1 MPAAQDF
8 RSVAGF
14 DAKSID
20 DAGRHI
26 GRNVYWRLYAV
37 ENLMRVIIH
46 SVLHAQIGSTW
57 WGVAVDQNLQ
67 KKAER
72 FRTNYTKKPWHSS
85 PGSHHIYYID
95 LLDLNEI
102 VRVNSNLFLPIIPDV
117 DQWMARIEQLR
128 LPRNVVAHM
137 NWPHETDRQRIQV
150 FYQDLQALCSQVA
163 ERVTLSVP

>member
-8 RSVAGF
+8 RRVAIF

-57 WGVAVDQNLQ
+57 WGVAVDQRLQ

-85 PGSHHIYYID
+85 PGIHDIYYID
-95 LLDLNEI
+95 LSDLNEI
-102 VRVNSNLFLPIIPDV
+102 VRANSNLFLPVIPDV

-137 NWPHETDRQRIQV
+137 NWPNQTDRQRIQV
-150 FYQDLQALCSQVA
+150 FYHDLRALSSQVA
-163 ERVTLSVP
+163 AQVALSVP